1 MSFESD
7 LDKQYSVVHFYQL
20 DTWNIPGIPHLN
32 DDCVDVVHY
41 GTMHLAWMSL
51 YKMNP
56 FAHIIWMTKTKVLS
70 FK

>member
-7 LDKQYSVVHFYQL
+7 LDKQYSMVHFYQL

-41 GTMHLAWMSL
+41 GTMHLA
-51 YKMNP
+51 
-56 FAHIIWMTKTKVLS
+56 
-70 FK
+70 